1 MYVHHWRHPGV
12 FIVNFEHLSCLV
24 FLLFILSRYVPAGFK
39 TAGIYLFK
47 VNNGTMRRMHGICF
61 SRKETFY
68 VKIFCSVV
76 SLPTLTRFQFK
87 LFLDTGYLSVFRPN
101 GGKYGPGK
109 LLIRTLYKQ
118 CQMCLENYILTQL
131 DIISEHI
138 HLISLFYG
146 KTSFPGSCNI

>member
-1 MYVHHWRHPGV
+1 MFSILNTKQTNDGIFSNKAGENFNLSMYVHHWRHPGV

-101 GGKYGPGK
+101 GGNTG
-109 LLIRTLYKQ
+109 Q
-118 CQMCLENYILTQL
+118 EN
-131 DIISEHI
+131 
-138 HLISLFYG
+138 F
-146 KTSFPGSCNI
+146 